1 MTIDHTFFVCW
12 VDELR
17 RRFTLLPAGTTRSVF
32 RLLFPEEDV
41 QRKYGMQEKLLCT
54 HLAQCT
60 SVPIEELRRW
70 DVEGFSGCL
79 GQEFQK
85 ALLTRSSTSIESP
98 LSISDVDNLLDELAS
113 TSEYSAFSLRSNNPT
128 PRTPQTILRQL
139 YRSLSPSDAS
149 FVTQIILKDLRP
161 LLYPLP
167 SDHYTSALTSYN
179 SNSVQPLSVEDAMR
193 IWDVSGQLL
202 KAYRLKPVIDS
213 IPKSQKGRSCL
224 HALSYFKQAK
234 RVWVETKYD
243 GERAQ
248 IHLEILP
255 TGESKITIFSKSKRN
270 STQDREAIHGTIQRA
285 VGMSGTQP
293 TERFKCNIVLDAE
306 MVACHGNAIDEFW
319 RIRDLLANEKSRA
332 SNDDRDRHL
341 GLVFFDILVLDS
353 LPLTQ
358 LPYSQRREL
367 LESVIETS
375 VGHIFL
381 AERTPIDLTT
391 ANPER
396 QLQAT
401 FAQSIASF
409 EEGVVLKADESTYHD
424 YRLPWV
430 KLKKDYIPGYGDA
443 VDLVILGASWDKKR
457 GRELRVPPTT
467 YTTFYIGALANAKQ
481 IDANSTLKPHFY
493 VYFTVSYGLTREQLE
508 DLNFS
513 IKSLGTLPYRQLLD
527 SMGYTFTLSPSLPV
541 PPAVVFAQPLLAELV
556 GAGFTKS
563 VNCKYYELRFPRT
576 WRDEIAMRC
585 VGKDRPLKD
594 VDDCSSPSVRSRLKR
609 KALASLDGDSKGFN
623 STSTMSTDLE
633 HTAFSPRFSVTHIA
647 DPIPDTPLQPQSAKE
662 LQEPSG
668 YDHVLQDALVWFSK
682 GVDKST
688 WKEIIPSNRRL
699 HALESLL
706 LGCGWNGTPSRTRNG
721 IKRGIA
727 MVHNHRCKDVVE
739 TLRKCKHDADVN
751 KSQVIR
757 RPVLVV
763 DATSF
768 RFGDD
773 IESHVINTVQ
783 HLSLLQILFYPTQP
797 RCSLCSEWE
806 PQ

>member
-1 MTIDHTFFVCW
+1 MDNGVPFSKHNHPALRVFVCW

-85 ALLTRSSTSIESP
+85 ALLTRSSTEDQSIESP

-213 IPKSQKGRSCL
+213 VTIASEDSVNLLGMVGSFIQIPKSQKGRSCL

-306 MVACHGNAIDEFW
+306 MVACHGNAIDG
-319 RIRDLLANEKSRA
+319 KA

-563 VNCKYYELRFPRT
+563 VNCKYYELRFPRFSRVYRMAERT
-576 WRDEIAMRC
+576 WRDGVDLPGLQEIAMRC

-594 VDDCSSPSVRSRLKR
+594 VDDWCNELWGTSSSPSVRSRLKR
-609 KALASLDGDSKGFN
+609 KASVDIWQHRLASLDGDSKGY
-623 STSTMSTDLE
+623 SS
-633 HTAFSPRFSVTHIA
+633 AAPKRKGAPRA
-647 DPIPDTPLQPQSAKE
+647 
-662 LQEPSG
+662 
-668 YDHVLQDALVWFSK
+668 VW
-682 GVDKST
+682 V
-688 WKEIIPSNRRL
+688 
-699 HALESLL
+699 
-706 LGCGWNGTPSRTRNG
+706 
-721 IKRGIA
+721 
-727 MVHNHRCKDVVE
+727 
-739 TLRKCKHDADVN
+739 
-751 KSQVIR
+751 
-757 RPVLVV
+757 
-763 DATSF
+763 
-768 RFGDD
+768 
-773 IESHVINTVQ
+773 
-783 HLSLLQILFYPTQP
+783 
-797 RCSLCSEWE
+797 
-806 PQ
+806 